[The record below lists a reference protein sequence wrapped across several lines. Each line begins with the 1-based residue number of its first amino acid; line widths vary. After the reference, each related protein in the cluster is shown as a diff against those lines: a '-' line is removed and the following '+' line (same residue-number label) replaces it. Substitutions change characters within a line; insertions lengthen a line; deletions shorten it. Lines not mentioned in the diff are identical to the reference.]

1 MIPHESDEMSTG
13 GCIESPILKFI
24 MRGAF
29 VVQLRKASQDP
40 AGLLEGSV
48 EEVDTGKPYQFRSD
62 EELLQF
68 LRKRFAESIQKEGS
82 E

>member
-1 MIPHESDEMSTG
+1 MHRKPYS
-13 GCIESPILKFI
+13 KFI

-48 EEVDTGKPYQFRSD
+48 EEVDLGKPYQFRS
-62 EELLQF
+62 EKELLQF
-68 LRKRFAESIQKEGS
+68 LRKRFAESSQKEGS

>member
-1 MIPHESDEMSTG
+1 
-13 GCIESPILKFI
+13 

-48 EEVDTGKPYQFRSD
+48 EEVDIGRPYQFRSE

-68 LRKRFAESIQKEGS
+68 LRRRFAESSQKEGS

>member
-1 MIPHESDEMSTG
+1 
-13 GCIESPILKFI
+13 

-29 VVQLRKASQDP
+29 VVQLRKASHEP

-48 EEVDTGKPYQFRSD
+48 EEVDMGRPYQFRSQ

-68 LRKRFAESIQKEGS
+68 LRSRFAESTQKEGS
-82 E
+82 K